1 MHKFLVKCIIVLC
14 IKCQFSDYYFHEG
27 MYVIAKRFYFL
38 QKLNLVTSKLINHV
52 ALLSKIDTYDFFN
65 HDRVSHDCVIILG
78 TIYLRRRQI
87 FTIFDPYPLP
97 SAVFYYYPSA
107 NLANF

>member
-1 MHKFLVKCIIVLC
+1 MKVVQVQRDFI
-14 IKCQFSDYYFHEG
+14 
-27 MYVIAKRFYFL
+27 FL

-78 TIYLRRRQI
+78 VIQQLRGPILTQ
-87 FTIFDPYPLP
+87 F
-97 SAVFYYYPSA
+97 
-107 NLANF
+107 

>member
-1 MHKFLVKCIIVLC
+1 MHHCVNFRIIISMKVVQVQRDF
-14 IKCQFSDYYFHEG
+14 I
-27 MYVIAKRFYFL
+27 FL

-78 TIYLRRRQI
+78 VIQQLRGQ
-87 FTIFDPYPLP
+87 
-97 SAVFYYYPSA
+97 
-107 NLANF
+107 NFAMF